1 MQKTM
6 TMTLAATLAI
16 SVLAGI
22 TAASA
27 DDITDGRFEK
37 ETKAQLKE
45 LKIPESDVK
54 SMKIVQ
60 LRKRSERSG
69 PEILGAESW
78 IRLNSCTGHLIV
90 VMNRVAFT
98 LDIYTRGDCSLA
110 GLKNY

>member
-1 MQKTM
+1 MRQGTKTA
-6 TMTLAATLAI
+6 LAAALSLA
-16 SVLAGI
+16 VLAGI
-22 TAASA
+22 NTASA

-37 ETKAQLKE
+37 ETKAQLEE